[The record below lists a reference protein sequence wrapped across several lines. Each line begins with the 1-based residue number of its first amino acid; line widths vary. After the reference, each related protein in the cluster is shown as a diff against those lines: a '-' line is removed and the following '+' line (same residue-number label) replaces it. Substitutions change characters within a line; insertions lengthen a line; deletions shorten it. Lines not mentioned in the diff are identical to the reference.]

1 MSQPRESLF
10 RYAWAP
16 ALLWKRRITLAR
28 VGLIGSALSIVLALV
43 LPVKYES
50 TARIMPPDAQSK
62 IGTALLASAMGGAS
76 PNIAS
81 GGLASLVSSRSP
93 NAVFLSILGSRTA
106 QDDLIDRLDLRRVY
120 HCKLY
125 LDARKELVSRTRV
138 EDDRKTGVLTLTVT
152 ADTPRRA
159 QDMAAAYIDELNR
172 LVVKMDTSSAHQ
184 ERVFLESRL
193 KDVKQDL
200 DSATAGLSQFSSRN
214 ATMDVQGQA
223 QVTLNATA
231 RLQGE
236 LIATESQLDG
246 LKAIYTEK
254 NPRVEG
260 LQARVSSL
268 RRELGKMGGHANKDP
283 GDPPSAEPYPSLREL
298 PLLGATYSQLY
309 ERAKIEQ
316 TIYEVLS
323 RQYELAR
330 VQEAQEIPAV
340 KLLDPPNY
348 PEKKSF
354 PPRTLIVLLGTLLV
368 LIAEAAWLIGTEAW
382 KSADD
387 SHPKKAALHQ
397 AVSLFRRTLHG
408 EGTSS

>member
-1 MSQPRESLF
+1 MSQPSQSLF
-10 RYAWAP
+10 RYAWVP
-16 ALLWKRRITLAR
+16 ALLWKKRITLAR
-28 VGLIGSALSIVLALV
+28 GILIGSALSIAFAFAI
-43 LPVKYES
+43 PVRFES
-50 TARIMPPDAQSK
+50 TVRIMPPDAQSK
-62 IGTALLASAMGGAS
+62 IGAALLASAIGGSS
-76 PNIAS
+76 PNIGS
-81 GGLASLVSSRSP
+81 GGLAGLVTSRSP

-106 QDDLIDRLDLRRVY
+106 QDDLINRLDLRRVY

-125 LDARKELVSRTRV
+125 LDARKELVRRTKI

-152 ADTPRRA
+152 ADSSGRA
-159 QDMAAAYIDELNR
+159 HDMAAAYVDELNR
-172 LVVKMDTSSAHQ
+172 LVVNMDTSSAHQ

-200 DSATAGLSQFSSRN
+200 DTASAQLSQFSSRN
-214 ATMDVQGQA
+214 ATMDIQGQA

-236 LIATESQLDG
+236 LIATESELDG

-260 LQARVSSL
+260 LQARVASL
-268 RRELGKMGGHANKDP
+268 RRELGKMGGRADKNLD
-283 GDPPSAEPYPSLREL
+283 DPPSREPYPSLREL

-330 VQEAQEIPAV
+330 VQEAEEIPAV
-340 KLLDPPNY
+340 KLLDPPNF

-354 PPRTLIVLLGTLLV
+354 PPRTLIVLLTMLLV
-368 LIAEAAWLIGTEAW
+368 LIGESAWIVGEEAW
-382 KSADD
+382 KSVDA
-387 SHPKKAALHQ
+387 SHPEKAALQ
-397 AVSLFRRTLHG
+397 EAISLFRRTLHG
-408 EGTSS
+408 EGTNS